1 MSDET
6 TEAVDTPRVAAALSV
21 VQEFQGRSG
30 TLRMIA
36 LADEFQRMCVE
47 TEKRGRAWLVRM
59 GPGRH
64 ARIEAW
70 QYLGQRAGVT
80 ARVTETRDVRHPLT
94 GDYEGV
100 TAVAEAIIM
109 ATGQAITRAECDCYA
124 DEVQKRRDGKGV
136 HQRWLDPAG
145 KPNRQAIK
153 GMAQTRACSRALAGA
168 LRFIME
174 LAGVEGTPA
183 EEMDGVDPDAIT
195 PRGGGRTMPA
205 PAPGQSDRSKET
217 LFPPTDGPIPPLAN
231 GASPATTSGAPVE
244 TAVHEREL
252 EGDRL
257 FVDGLARAVTIHKQG
272 TNPRTKQ
279 AYTCYAIP
287 IESVNA
293 EGATV
298 TTELTTF
305 SASDAEEA
313 RLLNGKHVRAYY
325 EVKQRGQ
332 DTYRNLIEIRGI
344 GVDAPAPDPDKDGRD

>member
-1 MSDET
+1 MNDEQ

-80 ARVTETRDVRHPLT
+80 ARVIETRDVRHPLT

-183 EEMDGVDPDAIT
+183 EEMDGVDPEAIT
-195 PRGGGRTMPA
+195 PRSGARTMPA
-205 PAPGQSDRSKET
+205 HEAGAADRSKET
-217 LFPPTDGPIPPLAN
+217 LFPPAGDGATAPTPNETAAPTAN
-231 GASPATTSGAPVE
+231 GGADDTLFLDGIVRGVTVGGKGERKTKDGKGAPWTRYV
-244 TAVHEREL
+244 V
-252 EGDRL
+252 RL
-257 FVDGLARAVTIHKQG
+257 GL
-272 TNPRTKQ
+272 
-279 AYTCYAIP
+279 
-287 IESVNA
+287 VNA
-293 EGATV
+293 DGIETP
-298 TTELTTF
+298 TELSTF
-305 SASDAEEA
+305 SATDAEDA
-313 RLLNGKHVRAYY
+313 RLLIGRSARAYY
-325 EVKQRGQ
+325 EVKGQ
-332 DTYRNLIEIRGI
+332 YRNLTGIKAI
-344 GVDAPAPDPDKDGRD
+344 GVDAPAPDPDKDGRE